1 MSFVYIYLVPILLV
15 LFGVPGNAIGFI
27 VFSRKKLA
35 KFPAR
40 NIYRFMAIVDTIYL
54 LSQIAQD
61 TMNYIGFDLRL
72 VSDITCKLY
81 KFYNFAFAPISFWL
95 LVYISIERFI
105 SIRFRSVKFFQN
117 GKIQFII
124 IAAITVYNICLYS
137 PMLDYMQIFETN
149 INSTNSSQILKRCRL
164 RVPSFSKVISI
175 MDLINAV
182 ILPFIFMAI
191 TSILLTVTILASR
204 LRILNF
210 SSEQDRKKLARDIK
224 VGITCIILNIFFFFL
239 NLPICIANYML
250 LSDLDEDT
258 YSLVIAI
265 FYVNYFINFYILAFF
280 NSAFRNELFIFFG
293 LKKNNER

>member
-1 MSFVYIYLVPILLV
+1 MIGTLYKKFFKLIDLINLLNKKMSFVYIYLVPILLV

-27 VFSRKKLA
+27 VFSRKKLS

-54 LSQIAQD
+54 LSQIAED

-164 RVPSFSKVISI
+164 RVPSFSKVISV

-191 TSILLTVTILASR
+191 TSILLIVTILTSR
-204 LRILNF
+204 LRILNL

-250 LSDLDEDT
+250 L
-258 YSLVIAI
+258 
-265 FYVNYFINFYILAFF
+265 NF
-280 NSAFRNELFIFFG
+280 
-293 LKKNNER
+293 